1 MVTKGNPSQAIVLSL
16 GLLLL
21 AGCSQERYT
30 APHNPGAI
38 SDAAVTVSDVKIIS
52 YGPNPVQAGVP
63 FNVQPDT
70 KAALWMHVSSS
81 LDGSD
86 SAIYLDSTRLQ
97 SFISGSQITASVPD
111 ALYAKPGIHRLRV
124 LISRGG
130 NTERTMNVELIVK

>member
-1 MVTKGNPSQAIVLSL
+1 MATKGNPSQAFALSL

-21 AGCSQERYT
+21 AGCSQEKYT
-30 APHNPGAI
+30 APRNSPAI
-38 SDAAVTVSDVKIIS
+38 LDAAVTVSEVTIIN

-63 FNVQPDT
+63 FNVQPNM

-86 SAIYLDSTRLQ
+86 SAMYLDDVRLQ
-97 SFISGSQITASVPD
+97 SFISGSQITAAVPA

-130 NTERTMNVELIVK
+130 DAERTKNVELIVK